1 MKKWLLAATALSAS
15 ILLASPV
22 SAASYSDVSDN
33 YWAKKEID
41 KLTEKGVI
49 GGYPDG
55 TFKPSKSVTRIQAA
69 AMIVKA
75 LGLERQDEKEPDYID
90 ISAFFPQRDIVDI
103 MNETGI
109 MRGEYGMFRPYEPVT
124 RAQMASILTRAFEL
138 NRNDS
143 FYFTDIQPD
152 FWNYSEIN
160 ALAAS
165 GITGGKGDHTFAP
178 SEAASRAQF
187 SVFLSRAIETDIPR
201 TPIEPLAGEH
211 GEFVQKDGWLYGVEG
226 NDLIKWN
233 KQNGKQTV
241 ITKEDVEEHILS
253 ESELGF
259 YPDGF
264 TEYTSLQLKGDEL
277 TIPFNYEEVSV
288 HDNSPIYKMAVINEE
303 GRTISFTKFPI
314 KNRDFRHPYV
324 LDNKIY
330 YIMYSEVTNHYRD
343 ETVELRSVN
352 LADGKDKLLKTFK
365 TGVNAFIDDDDYFNI
380 RVEDKYANSKYNI
393 AYSGSS
399 IFYYNADEKKV
410 KVQDLLTGKGS
421 VLYSGA
427 IDALRT
433 FKGKLYLVTP
443 SSVISSDLK
452 GDNRKVLAK
461 GKTTLIDEKVEGLEF
476 TVGGKKVLVKR

>member
-15 ILLASPV
+15 ILLASPA

-75 LGLERQDEKEPDYID
+75 LGLERKDEKEPDYID

-187 SVFLSRAIETDIPR
+187 SVFLSRAIDTDIPR

-233 KQNGKQTV
+233 KENGKKT
-241 ITKEDVEEHILS
+241 ILTKEEVEEYLS
-253 ESELGF
+253 GDKELMLD
-259 YPDGF
+259 PRGF
-264 TEYTSLQLKGDEL
+264 TENTSLQLSGGKV
-277 TIPFNYEEVSV
+277 TIPFNHAERTVHNISPRFKMFALDEES
-288 HDNSPIYKMAVINEE
+288 S
-303 GRTISFTKFPI
+303 TISPSKFPI
-314 KNRDFRHPYV
+314 KSEDFRHPYV
-324 LDNKIY
+324 LDGKIY
-330 YIMYSEVTNHYRD
+330 YIMYSDVVYYFEN
-343 ETVELRSVN
+343 ETVELRSVD
-352 LADGKDKLLKTFK
+352 LANGKDKLLKTFK
-365 TGVNAFIDDDDYFNI
+365 TGINAFEQNGGDLTF
-380 RVEDKYANSKYNI
+380 RSEDLYANSPFNI
-393 AYSGSS
+393 DYSGSK
-399 IFYYNADEKKV
+399 IYYYNAEDKKV
-410 KVQDLLTGKGS
+410 KAQDLITGSGA
-421 VLYSGA
+421 VLYSGEVE
-427 IDALRT
+427 ALRT
-433 FKGKLYLVTP
+433 FKGKLYLVTS

-452 GDNRKVLAK
+452 GENRKVLAK
-461 GKTTLIDEKVEGLEF
+461 GKTTLIDEKPEGLEF